1 MGTPLTTLS
10 NLLTLSHYCIN
21 HSSIFLYISLSNYP
35 YKRISNL
42 LTFSVP
48 LELSLFQLIDC
59 WAWHVSKN
67 MLKHNLSILGSKYI
81 YIALIL
87 NSNKDSLFI
96 YEDPFE
102 ERVYSNKPNGDFFC
116 GHSFVCLFVPFE
128 VGILLKIS
136 APQKSLSTGSWTT
149 GGGAGR
155 QRGRGCFDYA
165 I

>member
-1 MGTPLTTLS
+1 
-10 NLLTLSHYCIN
+10 
-21 HSSIFLYISLSNYP
+21 
-35 YKRISNL
+35 
-42 LTFSVP
+42 
-48 LELSLFQLIDC
+48 
-59 WAWHVSKN
+59 

-102 ERVYSNKPNGDFFC
+102 ERVYCNKPNGDFFC

-136 APQKSLSTGSWTT
+136 APQKSLSTGSWKR

-155 QRGRGCFDYA
+155 QGGGAASIMPFSWANKYNCRTRRLNFNSGRKV
-165 I
+165 